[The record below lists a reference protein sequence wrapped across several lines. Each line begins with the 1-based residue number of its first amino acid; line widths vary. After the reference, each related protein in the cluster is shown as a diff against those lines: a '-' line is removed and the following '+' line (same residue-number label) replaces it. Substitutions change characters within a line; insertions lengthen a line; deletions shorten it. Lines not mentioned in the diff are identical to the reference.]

1 MTEQC
6 FSILQLPHFITLYY
20 SLYTYPLCL
29 RYGDKETYF
38 CPGIVL
44 FVKQLPVNE
53 KEMCIRVYS
62 FMYESRLEIKFT
74 CRIIV

>member
-6 FSILQLPHFITLYY
+6 SSILQLSHFISSYY
-20 SLYTYPLCL
+20 GLYTYPLCL
-29 RYGDKETYF
+29 GYGDKETYF

-53 KEMCIRVYS
+53 KEMCIRVYR
-62 FMYESRLEIKFT
+62 FMYESQLEIKFT
-74 CRIIV
+74 VCIIA